1 MMPEKRQERGDREV
15 ELSVTT
21 PVHIDASATLSG
33 VGMIHVDTLDRVE
46 EALRKL
52 RPQVEA
58 ALIDNAQAELKVVR
72 ADPASPQKQH
82 ALKMAYRRPT
92 PVWGGF
98 GYQVN
103 ACPGD
108 KIEVAA
114 SLKVHPGIDRG
125 LLQIP
130 ETLPWHVD
138 LAALSQEDRDYL
150 RKHCEPD
157 LPCAAHY
164 KVTVVKVIRPA
175 PIAGETREGEYVCH
189 TEPSGT
195 PFCRVPGTSSV
206 IATLDAWR

>member
-1 MMPEKRQERGDREV
+1 VNKYLGAAIIAGGAV
-15 ELSVTT
+15 FT
-21 PVHIDASATLSG
+21 ASTAG
-33 VGMIHVDTLDRVE
+33 
-46 EALRKL
+46 
-52 RPQVEA
+52 
-58 ALIDNAQAELKVVR
+58 AQNTCPPPH
-72 ADPASPQKQH
+72 DD
-82 ALKMAYRRPT
+82 YRRPT

-138 LAALSQEDRDYL
+138 LAALPQEDRDYL